1 MPLSC
6 GCGSEN
12 VFPAATKTLDVTVA
26 VELLLLE
33 RDTVTPPAGAG
44 DDRVTGN
51 TADSFSPTVSL
62 VNSEMV
68 PDVDC

>member
-1 MPLSC
+1 M
-6 GCGSEN
+6 
-12 VFPAATKTLDVTVA
+12 FPAPIKTLEVTVT
-26 VELLLLE
+26 VEVLLLE
-33 RDTVTPPAGAG
+33 SDTVTPPAGAG

-62 VNSEMV
+62 VSREMV